1 MVTGSVIVGYK
12 SATLT
17 DGFTSERTRKRLV
30 SGLRSKGITDEKV
43 LLAMGSVQ
51 RDLFI
56 EDALKS
62 RAYEDTALPI
72 GYRQTISQPFIVALM
87 SQILRS
93 NRDNLGRVLEVGTG
107 SGYQAAVLS
116 GFADQVY
123 TIERIQQLLDAAK
136 LRLAPLGI
144 NNVSFRHGDGASG
157 WTVNAPFDGIILT
170 AAPAVVPTILFDQL
184 AEGGILVAPEG
195 EEQHQTL
202 VHWKKTHGT
211 VRRFESVPVVFVPM
225 VSGIIS

>member
-1 MVTGSVIVGYK
+1 
-12 SATLT
+12 
-17 DGFTSERTRKRLV
+17 
-30 SGLRSKGITDEKV
+30 
-43 LLAMGSVQ
+43 MGSVQ

-144 NNVSFRHGDGASG
+144 NNISFRHGDGASG
-157 WTVNAPFDGIILT
+157 WTINAPFDGIILT

-202 VHWKKTHGT
+202 VYWKKTHGS
-211 VRRFESVPVVFVPM
+211 VRRFESVSVVFVPM

>member
-1 MVTGSVIVGYK
+1 MVAGSMSVSYR
-12 SATLT
+12 SASLI

-43 LLAMGSVQ
+43 LLAMGNVQ

-72 GYRQTISQPFIVALM
+72 GYRQTISQPYIVALM

-93 NRDNLGRVLEVGTG
+93 NRDKLGRVLEVGTG
-107 SGYQAAVLS
+107 SGYQAGVLS

-136 LRLAPLGI
+136 LRLVSLGI
-144 NNVSFRHGDGASG
+144 TNISFRHGDGASG
-157 WTVNAPFDGIILT
+157 WKINAPFDGVILT
-170 AAPAVVPTILFDQL
+170 AAPVVVPTILFDQL
-184 AEGGILVAPEG
+184 AEGGVLVAPEG
-195 EEQHQTL
+195 KEQNQTL

>member
-1 MVTGSVIVGYK
+1 MVTGSLIVSYR

-30 SGLRSKGITDEKV
+30 SGLRRKGITDETV
-43 LLAMGSVQ
+43 LLAMGSIQ
-51 RDLFI
+51 RDLFL

-72 GYRQTISQPFIVALM
+72 GYQQTISQPFVVAFM
-87 SQILRS
+87 SQLLRS
-93 NRDNLGRVLEVGTG
+93 NRDKLSRVLEVGTG

-116 GFADQVY
+116 GFADQVF
-123 TIERIQQLLDAAK
+123 TIERIQQLSDAAK

-144 NNVSFRHGDGASG
+144 NNIRFRHGDGASG
-157 WTVNAPFDGIILT
+157 WTINAPFDGIMLT
-170 AAPAVVPTILFDQL
+170 AAPAVVPTNLFDQL

-195 EEQHQTL
+195 EAQNQTL
-202 VHWKKTHGT
+202 VYWKKTHGY
-211 VRRFESVPVVFVPM
+211 VRRYESVPVVFVPM

>member
-12 SATLT
+12 SAKLN

-30 SGLRSKGITDEKV
+30 TGLRNKGITDEKV

-144 NNVSFRHGDGASG
+144 NNISFRHGDGASG
-157 WTVNAPFDGIILT
+157 WTINAPFDGIILT

-202 VHWKKTHGT
+202 VYWKKTHGS
-211 VRRFESVPVVFVPM
+211 VRRFESVSVVFVPM

>member
-1 MVTGSVIVGYK
+1 MVTGSLSMSYR
-12 SATLT
+12 SAVLT
-17 DGFTSERTRKRLV
+17 DGFTSKRTRKRLV

-43 LLAMGSVQ
+43 LLAIGAIQ

-56 EDALKS
+56 EDALKT

-93 NRDNLGRVLEVGTG
+93 NRDKLGRVLEVGTG

-116 GFADQVY
+116 GFSEQVY

-144 NNVSFRHGDGASG
+144 NNISFRHGDGASG

-170 AAPAVVPTILFDQL
+170 AAPVVVPTNLFDQL
-184 AEGGILVAPEG
+184 AEGGILVSPEG
-195 EEQHQTL
+195 EEQDQTL
-202 VHWKKTHGT
+202 VYWKKTHGYI
-211 VRRFESVPVVFVPM
+211 RRVESVPVVFVPM
-225 VSGIIS
+225 ISGMIS

>member
-1 MVTGSVIVGYK
+1 MVAGSVTVSYK

-30 SGLRSKGITDEKV
+30 ARLRSKGITDEKV

-72 GYRQTISQPFIVALM
+72 GYRQTISQPFLVALM

-93 NRDNLGRVLEVGTG
+93 NRNKLGRVLEVGTG

-116 GFADQVY
+116 RFADRVY

-136 LRLAPLGI
+136 LRLVPLGI
-144 NNVSFRHGDGASG
+144 TNIRFRHGDGASG
-157 WTVNAPFDGIILT
+157 WTINAPFDGIILT
-170 AAPAVVPTILFDQL
+170 AAPAVVPINLFDQL

-195 EEQHQTL
+195 EAQNQTL
-202 VHWKKTHGT
+202 VYWRKTHGY
-211 VRRFESVPVVFVPM
+211 VRRSESVPVVFVPM
-225 VSGIIS
+225 VAGIIL

>member
-1 MVTGSVIVGYK
+1 MVTGSLSMSYR
-12 SATLT
+12 SAVLT
-17 DGFTSERTRKRLV
+17 DGFTSKRTRKRLV

-43 LLAMGSVQ
+43 LLAIDAIQ

-56 EDALKS
+56 EDALKT

-93 NRDNLGRVLEVGTG
+93 NRDKLGRVLEVGTG

-116 GFADQVY
+116 GFSEQVY

-144 NNVSFRHGDGASG
+144 NNISFRHGDGASG
-157 WTVNAPFDGIILT
+157 WAINGPFDGIILT

-195 EEQHQTL
+195 KEQNQTL
-202 VHWKKTHGT
+202 VHWKKTRGT

-225 VSGIIS
+225 VSGVIS

>member
-1 MVTGSVIVGYK
+1 MVGGSLIVSYK
-12 SATLT
+12 SAALT

-30 SGLRSKGITDEKV
+30 AGLRSKGIADEKV
-43 LLAMGSVQ
+43 LLAMGSIQ
-51 RDLFI
+51 RDLFV

-72 GYRQTISQPFIVALM
+72 GYRQTISQPFVVALM

-93 NRDNLGRVLEVGTG
+93 NRDKLGRVLEVGTG

-116 GFADQVY
+116 RFADRVY

-144 NNVSFRHGDGASG
+144 TNISFRHGDGTSG
-157 WTVNAPFDGIILT
+157 WTINAPFDGIILT
-170 AAPAVVPTILFDQL
+170 AAPAVVPSNLFDQL
-184 AEGGILVAPEG
+184 ADGGILVAPEG
-195 EEQHQTL
+195 GEQNQTL
-202 VHWKKTHGT
+202 VYWKKRHGH

-225 VSGIIS
+225 MSGIIS